1 MRQDLRRESE
11 ELLRYCGELDR
22 RIGEGGIADISSL
35 LELSE
40 QLERALNAVSEQEL
54 LWAEERA
61 KQLIEELRA
70 VSESLEAMR
79 QLKARLGSLQE

>member
-22 RIGEGGIADISSL
+22 RIGEGGITDISSL
-35 LELSE
+35 LDLSE

-70 VSESLEAMR
+70 VSEGLEAIR
-79 QLKARLGSLQE
+79 QLKARLGSVQE

>member
-1 MRQDLRRESE
+1 MRQDLGRESE

-40 QLERALNAVSEQEL
+40 QLERALNAVSEQEI

-61 KQLIEELRA
+61 KRLIEELRA

-79 QLKARLGSLQE
+79 QLKARLGSVQE

>member
-1 MRQDLRRESE
+1 MRQDLGRESE

-40 QLERALNAVSEQEL
+40 QLERALNAVSEQEI

-79 QLKARLGSLQE
+79 QLKARLGSVQE

>member
-1 MRQDLRRESE
+1 VRQDLGRESE

-40 QLERALNAVSEQEL
+40 QLERALNAVSEQEI

-61 KQLIEELRA
+61 KGLIEELRA

-79 QLKARLGSLQE
+79 QLKARLGSVQE

>member
-1 MRQDLRRESE
+1 VRQDLRRESE

-22 RIGEGGIADISSL
+22 RIGEGGITDISSL
-35 LELSE
+35 LDLSE

-70 VSESLEAMR
+70 VSEGLEAIR
-79 QLKARLGSLQE
+79 QLKARLGSVQE

>member
-22 RIGEGGIADISSL
+22 RIGEGGMADISSL

>member
-1 MRQDLRRESE
+1 VRQDLRRESE

-70 VSESLEAMR
+70 VSGSLEAMR

>member
-1 MRQDLRRESE
+1 MRQDLGRESE

-40 QLERALNAVSEQEL
+40 QLERALNAVSEQEI

-61 KQLIEELRA
+61 KGLIEELRA

-79 QLKARLGSLQE
+79 QLKARLGSVQE

>member
-1 MRQDLRRESE
+1 VRQDLRRESE

>member
-1 MRQDLRRESE
+1 VRQDLGRESE

-40 QLERALNAVSEQEL
+40 QLERALNAVSEQEI

-61 KQLIEELRA
+61 KRLIEELRA

-79 QLKARLGSLQE
+79 QLKARLGSVQE

>member
-1 MRQDLRRESE
+1 VRQDLRRESE

-22 RIGEGGIADISSL
+22 RIGEGGIADISGL

-70 VSESLEAMR
+70 VSEGLEAMR
-79 QLKARLGSLQE
+79 QLKARLGSV

>member
-1 MRQDLRRESE
+1 VRQDLRRESE

-22 RIGEGGIADISSL
+22 RIGEGGMADISSL

-40 QLERALNAVSEQEL
+40 QLERALNAVSEQEI

-61 KQLIEELRA
+61 KRLIEELRA
-70 VSESLEAMR
+70 VSESLESIR
-79 QLKARLGSLQE
+79 QLKARLGSVQE

>member
-61 KQLIEELRA
+61 KRLIEELRA
-70 VSESLEAMR
+70 VSESLESIR
-79 QLKARLGSLQE
+79 QLKARLGSVQE

>member
-1 MRQDLRRESE
+1 MRQDLGRESE

-79 QLKARLGSLQE
+79 QLKARIGSVQE